1 MTPEEEAEIDW
12 SLCTWKGSRRSQH
25 QDFYSLS
32 FRRKMEVIEE
42 MNEFA
47 QSFLES
53 RKRRGLPYID
63 PATGAVV
70 PGTVSREGATGGRAS
85 EEPPERPK

>member
-1 MTPEEEAEIDW
+1 M
-12 SLCTWKGSRRSQH
+12 SL
-25 QDFYSLS
+25 
-32 FRRKMEVIEE
+32 
-42 MNEFA
+42 

-70 PGTVSREGATGGRAS
+70 PGTVSRKGATAGRAA
-85 EEPPERPK
+85 EEPSEGPK

>member
-1 MTPEEEAEIDW
+1 MTPEEEAKIDW

-47 QSFLES
+47 QAS
-53 RKRRGLPYID
+53 RRMQRIVLQL
-63 PATGAVV
+63 
-70 PGTVSREGATGGRAS
+70 RAMCAY
-85 EEPPERPK
+85 